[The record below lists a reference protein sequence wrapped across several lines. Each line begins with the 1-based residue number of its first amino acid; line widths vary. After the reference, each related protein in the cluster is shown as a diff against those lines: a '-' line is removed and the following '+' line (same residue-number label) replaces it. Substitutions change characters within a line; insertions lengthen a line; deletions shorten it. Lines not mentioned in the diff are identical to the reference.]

1 MCLSIF
7 FKHIVVF
14 CCHVSVEKIYMGQH
28 FMIVCLLTNNKIS
41 DMLIIKVLLI
51 MGPESENMVLFL

>member
-1 MCLSIF
+1 
-7 FKHIVVF
+7 
-14 CCHVSVEKIYMGQH
+14 
-28 FMIVCLLTNNKIS
+28 MIVCLLTNNKIS